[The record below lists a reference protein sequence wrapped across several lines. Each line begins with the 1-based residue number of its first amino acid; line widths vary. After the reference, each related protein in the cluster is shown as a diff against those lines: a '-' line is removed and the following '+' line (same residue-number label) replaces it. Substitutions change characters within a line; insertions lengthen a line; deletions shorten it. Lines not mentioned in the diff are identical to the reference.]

1 LVRADSDLHEAADVR
16 FVPKADILRCGKNS
30 LFDHLIGEQ
39 LHLIGDG
46 QPERSGSSQ
55 IDNEFKF
62 GGLLD
67 RQIVGVLTSENSPC
81 VEASRACFVMHNK
94 TG

>member
-1 LVRADSDLHEAADVR
+1 MSALPPKADIDPSAANVG
-16 FVPKADILRCGKNS
+16 FVPKADIRPAS
-30 LFDHLIGEQ
+30 FDHLVGEQ

-46 QPERSGSSQ
+46 QPERSGSFQ

-67 RQIVGVLTSENSPC
+67 RQIAGLLTSENSPR
-81 VEASRACFVMHNK
+81 VEASQTICFRK
-94 TG
+94 I